1 MTKRMQKPIL
11 KILCVCI
18 LLLTLCLPVAAAG
31 GVKEVIPG
39 GMPFGVKY
47 YAEGAIVIGVCDVET
62 TTGLISPARD
72 AGLVKGDVITHACG
86 SKIRTLE
93 ELLKLVEGC
102 GGQKIEIGYTRN
114 GTASKLNL
122 APARDRNTGKYRM
135 GVWVRDSTAGIGT
148 VTYIEKDTLQFGGL
162 GHGIND
168 ASTGMLM
175 PFGSGTVV
183 EVTIDDIKK
192 GMKNAPGELKGT
204 FLQRELGAL
213 SRNTEAGVFGT
224 LEYLPEAGTKTIP
237 VGSAA
242 DVKTGKA
249 TVRSCASSTV
259 KDYEI
264 EIEEIYTP
272 AGKTKNFLIHVT
284 DPQLLALTGGIVQ
297 GMSGSPIIQNGKLIG
312 AVTHVLVNDP
322 TRGYGIFIENML
334 DAAVA
339 GA

>member
-1 MTKRMQKPIL
+1 M
-11 KILCVCI
+11 
-18 LLLTLCLPVAAAG
+18 A
-31 GVKEVIPG
+31 
-39 GMPFGVKY
+39 FGVKY

-62 TTGLISPARD
+62 TTGLASPARD
-72 AGLVKGDVITHACG
+72 AGLAKGDVITHACG
-86 SKIRTLE
+86 SKIKTLE
-93 ELLKLVEGC
+93 DLLTLVEGC

-114 GTASKLNL
+114 GTANKLTL
-122 APARDRNTGKYRM
+122 APVKDRNNGKYRL

-148 VTYIEKDTLQFGGL
+148 VTYVVKETLEFGGL

-168 ASTGMLM
+168 SSTGMLM

-204 FLQRELGAL
+204 FTAKELGTL

-249 TVRSCASSTV
+249 TVRSCAGGTV
-259 KDYEI
+259 RDYEI

-284 DPQLLALTGGIVQ
+284 DPQLIALTGGIVQ

-334 DAAVA
+334 EQM
-339 GA
+339 G